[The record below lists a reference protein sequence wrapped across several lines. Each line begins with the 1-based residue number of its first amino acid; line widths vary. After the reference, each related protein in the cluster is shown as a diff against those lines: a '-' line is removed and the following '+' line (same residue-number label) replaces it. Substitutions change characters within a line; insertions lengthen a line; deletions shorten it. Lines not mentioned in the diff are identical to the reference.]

1 MGDTCTCLRVS
12 GVKMLHT
19 QQILKYDG
27 AFPNA
32 P

>member
-1 MGDTCTCLRVS
+1 MGDTAACLTVS

-19 QQILKYDG
+19 QQILKYEG
-27 AFPNA
+27 AFPHA